1 MFSARDVEMAR
12 ERLLL
17 GSGAETKTFSNK
29 DDIHNNFGGLT
40 WGLLSRGKIF
50 AKASGA
56 KKGKY
61 AVLMMF
67 KLFANKIGLLSYFL
81 HLYLLSFLWT
91 LKLAHPVLVW
101 SL

>member
-40 WGLLSRGKIF
+40 WGLLSRGKII

-56 KKGKY
+56 RKGKY
-61 AVLMMF
+61 SVLMMF

-91 LKLAHPVLVW
+91 LKLARLVV
-101 SL
+101 

>member
-1 MFSARDVEMAR
+1 MVDSWSRDRNTPILRLVQGMFSARDVEMAR

-50 AKASGA
+50 AKASGPN
-56 KKGKY
+56 KGKICC
-61 AVLMMF
+61 ADDV
-67 KLFANKIGLLSYFL
+67 
-81 HLYLLSFLWT
+81 
-91 LKLAHPVLVW
+91 
-101 SL
+101 

>member
-1 MFSARDVEMAR
+1 MFSSRDVEMAR

-56 KKGKY
+56 NKGN
-61 AVLMMF
+61 AVLMF

-81 HLYLLSFLWT
+81 RLSF
-91 LKLAHPVLVW
+91 
-101 SL
+101 

>member
-1 MFSARDVEMAR
+1 MLQVCHRVTFGPGWVLLKGMFSTRDVEMAR

-50 AKASGA
+50 AKATGE
-56 KKGKY
+56 
-61 AVLMMF
+61 
-67 KLFANKIGLLSYFL
+67 NI
-81 HLYLLSFLWT
+81 
-91 LKLAHPVLVW
+91 LKMPR
-101 SL
+101 

>member
-56 KKGKY
+56 NKGN

-81 HLYLLSFLWT
+81 RLSI
-91 LKLAHPVLVW
+91 
-101 SL
+101 

>member
-50 AKASGA
+50 AKVSGA
-56 KKGKY
+56 NKGNV
-61 AVLMMF
+61 VLMF

-81 HLYLLSFLWT
+81 CLSIYSFLWT
-91 LKLAHPVLVW
+91 LKLAHIVVIAHYA
-101 SL
+101 

>member
-67 KLFANKIGLLSYFL
+67 KLFANKIGLLSSST
-81 HLYLLSFLWT
+81 YLLSFLWT
-91 LKLAHPVLVW
+91 LKLAHLVVW

>member
-50 AKASGA
+50 AKVSGA

-81 HLYLLSFLWT
+81 HLSI
-91 LKLAHPVLVW
+91 
-101 SL
+101 

>member
-1 MFSARDVEMAR
+1 MVQGMFSARDVEMAR

-56 KKGKY
+56 NKGKICC
-61 AVLMMF
+61 ADDV
-67 KLFANKIGLLSYFL
+67 
-81 HLYLLSFLWT
+81 
-91 LKLAHPVLVW
+91 
-101 SL
+101 

>member
-1 MFSARDVEMAR
+1 MIGSRDLNPRLSLVQGMFSARDVEMAR

-56 KKGKY
+56 IKGKY
-61 AVLMMF
+61 SVLMMF

-81 HLYLLSFLWT
+81 HLSI
-91 LKLAHPVLVW
+91 
-101 SL
+101 

>member
-61 AVLMMF
+61 SVLMMF
-67 KLFANKIGLLSYFL
+67 ELFANKIGLLSYFRNSST
-81 HLYLLSFLWT
+81 YIY
-91 LKLAHPVLVW
+91 
-101 SL
+101 